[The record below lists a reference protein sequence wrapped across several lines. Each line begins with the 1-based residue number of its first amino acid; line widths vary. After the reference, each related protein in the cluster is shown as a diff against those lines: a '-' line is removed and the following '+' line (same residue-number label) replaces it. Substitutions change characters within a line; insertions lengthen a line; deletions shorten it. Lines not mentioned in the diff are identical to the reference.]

1 MNARIIPPGILLLLM
16 TGCAHVSADRGAW
29 GKGATPSPGWAVVK
43 RAAVEAAGD
52 PWTWAPALGAAAL
65 QIGHVDQAI
74 AKDARR
80 ENPLFGSAQAAADT
94 SDWLRL
100 GALGLYT
107 GLGLAAPG
115 PDDPAAWRRSKTG
128 GFLSGAAALGTTAGV
143 TRGLKSLTERTRPNR
158 EDDQSLP
165 SGHASTTAAAV
176 RLAADTLSY
185 YELNRGT
192 RIAAH
197 TGLFTLAAATAW
209 ARVEAGKHHP
219 SDVLLGAALGNFFA
233 RFTTEAF
240 LRPVSGEHAVF
251 TTEVLRGGGVFS
263 LYLTY

>member
-1 MNARIIPPGILLLLM
+1 MNARIILPGVLLLLM
-16 TGCAHVSADRGAW
+16 AGCARVPTNGGAW
-29 GKGATPSPGWAVVK
+29 GEDATPSPGWAAVK

-65 QIGHVDQAI
+65 QIGHADEAI
-74 AKDARR
+74 TGDARR
-80 ENPLFGSAQAAADT
+80 DNPLFGSGQTAADA

-100 GALGLYT
+100 GTLGLYA

-128 GFLSGAAALGTTAGV
+128 GFLSGAAALGATAGV
-143 TRGLKSLTERTRPNR
+143 TRGLKSVTGRTRPNR

-165 SGHASTTAAAV
+165 SGHASTTAAAA

-197 TGLFTLAAATAW
+197 TGLVTLAAATAW

-233 RFTTEAF
+233 RFTSEAF
-240 LRPVSGEHAVF
+240 LRPVSGERAVF
-251 TTEVLRGGGVFS
+251 TTELLPGGGVFS
-263 LYLTY
+263 LYLSY